1 MTNFPLCRKI
11 RISFLVIS
19 LCVCASASAHELQNN
34 SAQVILRDGQLE
46 IRLLVDREKWIKSLQ
61 NAQGWLTGQTN
72 AFISPE
78 MTGAEV
84 TEATLKV
91 LVNNTKVIVN
101 QKILLLRLHKATQK
115 SVDAGHSLTQYR
127 LSSPHPFSNPESLS
141 VTFPASLGDVYV
153 SVVRPQYQ
161 QMNAGETHEFTF

>member
-61 NAQGWLTGQTN
+61 
-72 AFISPE
+72 
-78 MTGAEV
+78 
-84 TEATLKV
+84 
-91 LVNNTKVIVN
+91 
-101 QKILLLRLHKATQK
+101 
-115 SVDAGHSLTQYR
+115 
-127 LSSPHPFSNPESLS
+127 
-141 VTFPASLGDVYV
+141 
-153 SVVRPQYQ
+153 
-161 QMNAGETHEFTF
+161 